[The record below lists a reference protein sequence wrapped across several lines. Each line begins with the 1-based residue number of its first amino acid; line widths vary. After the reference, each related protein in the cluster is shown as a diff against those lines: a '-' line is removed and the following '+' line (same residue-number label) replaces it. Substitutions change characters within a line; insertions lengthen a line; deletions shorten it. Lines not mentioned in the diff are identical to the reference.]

1 MMELGSAWFCPVKPE
16 STAAES
22 RFLRGVQFLRQICRR
37 ISGFTSHLSP
47 HFWGVR
53 WLRGKSWWGSGSRR
67 RRVRGSRLRVAIA
80 GLGFLFHNFHNFRVL
95 MFYGFFGPRPLFASG
110 NNYLASPDWFHHP
123 YPTLQKGW
131 DGGELCN
138 LTCFHSNPRSCDMY
152 AAGLRVSHSNRSST
166 FSHVSNLG
174 NSRFTRV
181 TRGYH
186 KFGKVPSPTRHLNK
200 TWCMWQFLG
209 MSLKRRWSM
218 RTGMHRY
225 NIQ

>member
-1 MMELGSAWFCPVKPE
+1 MMELGSACFCPVKPE
-16 STAAES
+16 PTSAES
-22 RFLRGVQFLRQICRR
+22 RFLRGVQFLRQNCRR

-47 HFWGVR
+47 HCWGVR
-53 WLRGKSWWGSGSRR
+53 WLRGRSWWGSGSRR

-110 NNYLASPDWFHHP
+110 NNYLESSIPRLASSSLP
-123 YPTLQKGW
+123 YPSKGW

-174 NSRFTRV
+174 HSKFTRV
-181 TRGYH
+181 TRG
-186 KFGKVPSPTRHLNK
+186 
-200 TWCMWQFLG
+200 
-209 MSLKRRWSM
+209 
-218 RTGMHRY
+218 
-225 NIQ
+225 